1 MLYLFFL
8 KVRGLVGGFTTA
20 SCHFFIFIAV
30 KTYPFIRDHVSQ
42 YAPFFIYG
50 SISLLGTIFLYAF
63 LPETKDKSLQEIEEY
78 FIGTNKVVKTKLEN
92 EKKPIVINQG
102 KTPSIV

>member
-1 MLYLFFL
+1 M
-8 KVRGLVGGFTTA
+8 VGGFTTA

-30 KTYPFIRDHVSQ
+30 KTYPLIRDHVSQ

-50 SISLLGTIFLYAF
+50 SISLLGTIFLYVF

-78 FIGTNKVVKTKLEN
+78 FTGTNKRTKPAPQIEN
-92 EKKPIVINQG
+92 EKNPIVINQG
-102 KTPSIV
+102 KTPIIV